1 MAATKKAQ
9 QQLLLDDEDSE
20 GEEKEV
26 RGADVTGEEVP
37 EAEAENPPDYK
48 DRVVSTKNSDN
59 RPSIGKV
66 GEYIAEKKAYEITFT
81 YSDEL
86 EPNTHVDFC
95 PQHWVENNLVDTETA
110 AAWTQAVDKALEGS
124 NTSRKRKESSRESSL
139 PEKRTRASTTL
150 YKPHENTPQA
160 KRRG

>member
-1 MAATKKAQ
+1 M
-9 QQLLLDDEDSE
+9 LLKRS
-20 GEEKEV
+20 
-26 RGADVTGEEVP
+26 
-37 EAEAENPPDYK
+37 
-48 DRVVSTKNSDN
+48 
-59 RPSIGKV
+59 V
-66 GEYIAEKKAYEITFT
+66 GEYIPEKKAYEITFT

-110 AAWTQAVDKALEGS
+110 AAWTQAVDKALDGT

-139 PEKRTRASTTL
+139 PEKRNRASTTL

-160 KRRG
+160 KRRGKKKDIGEWRLGAGKHGRRN